1 MIADPVAVI
10 LILALGVATYG
21 TRIAGHL
28 VLSGFERLNPRVE
41 AALDAVPIAVITALV
56 APAVLARSYADAIAA
71 AVTIVAALR
80 LPILPTLFIGAA
92 TVSVLRALGL

>member
-1 MIADPVAVI
+1 MTADPIAVL

-28 VLSGFERLNPRVE
+28 ILSRFERLNPRVE

-56 APAVLARSYADAIAA
+56 APAVLASGIAETIAAIVTVAAALRFSIMPTLLIA
-71 AVTIVAALR
+71 AVT
-80 LPILPTLFIGAA
+80 
-92 TVSVLRALGL
+92 VSLLRAAGL

>member
-1 MIADPVAVI
+1 MAVL

-28 VLSGFERLNPRVE
+28 VLSRFERLNPRVE

-56 APAVLARSYADAIAA
+56 APAVLARSYADAKPSPPLVVTVIAGSLHRDA
-71 AVTIVAALR
+71 VIGAVTVSLLRDAA
-80 LPILPTLFIGAA
+80 
-92 TVSVLRALGL
+92 